1 MAKREEIKKVSDI
14 ANEGSKYDNLKAT
27 AKVANI
33 QERFDDTTHNDNPY
47 DDAIQYLQKKIE
59 DVIDESNLQGT
70 ASGSYATDIKTL
82 TLASGSFSARVTTN
96 DAKTGISTA
105 QRNAINANTAKVS
118 SPFPAIT
125 TKQENATI
133 TIAGL
138 QHTPAATDD
147 AKDTLAI
154 SVQIVVGKTK
164 TVKTFTLTAN

>member
-96 DAKTGISTA
+96 DAK
-105 QRNAINANTAKVS
+105 VS

-125 TKQENATI
+125 TKQAKTTVSI
-133 TIAGL
+133 QMI
-138 QHTPAATDD
+138 QHIPAVNDD
-147 AKDTLAI
+147 SRDTLN
-154 SVQIVVGKTK
+154 IVIGLTNSKGLT
-164 TVKTFTLTAN
+164 TLKQFVLNSSS